1 MTETLISSSVLI
13 ILVIILRYILRRK
26 IPNCAIY
33 SLWLIVAVRL
43 MMPSGLSENAVS
55 IMNFQKYG
63 IEKTGKSSAIT
74 AKLSDI
80 ISESYT
86 SENGDIKT
94 DTAIPDISEIIH
106 GTDTISLHNVLNIIW
121 ISGMCIF
128 FLWFFVSDFIFYLR
142 LCKKRIKYELECDIS
157 VYVTENINSPCIF
170 GVFRPSIYLSKSATE
185 QKRSLEYI
193 ISHELCH
200 YRHGDLIWS
209 IVRYI
214 LVSVWWFNPL
224 VWVGAYLSKQDCE
237 YACDESVIKKL
248 CHAQRIEYGRVLLL
262 FAVMGHSESP
272 FSIASS
278 MTSNGKRLKKRIV
291 LIAEKQKK
299 SALAC
304 IITVIL
310 TSVAVVCT
318 FTSAE
323 TSHEMKISENTTNN
337 HIHIRDPA
345 ETEYRPEES
354 NDDITTHYEE
364 SIYSSVAN
372 DLYFYATYIY
382 FGIVEKGDLF
392 TTNGNILDNSGVL
405 YEEIFDDNISTMDDL
420 KKFVRNYFSEP
431 LASQYDSMIEQNYI
445 EHYGKLYQHIT
456 EEDYR
461 ADSFSVEFLYKAG
474 DEIYFNA
481 IHNDPYNTDNTEKYV
496 RFVAMIFEN
505 GKWKI
510 SKFNP

>member
-13 ILVIILRYILRRK
+13 ILVIILRYIMRRK
-26 IPNCAIY
+26 VPNCAIY
-33 SLWLIVAVRL
+33 SLWLIVAIRL
-43 MMPSGLSENAVS
+43 IMPSGLFENAVS
-55 IMNFQKYG
+55 IMNFQKYR

-74 AKLSDI
+74 ADI
-80 ISESYT
+80 ISENYAP
-86 SENGDIKT
+86 ENIDIKT
-94 DTAIPDISEIIH
+94 DTVIPDISEIIH
-106 GTDTISLHNVLNIIW
+106 GTDTTSLHNVLNIIW

-128 FLWFFVSDFIFYLR
+128 FVWFFTANFIFYIRLR
-142 LCKKRIKYELECDIS
+142 KKRIRYEMECGIS

-170 GVFRPSIYLSKSATE
+170 GVFRPSIYLSKSASE
-185 QKRSLEYI
+185 QKSSLEYI

-200 YRHGDLIWS
+200 YKHGDLIWS
-209 IVRYI
+209 VVRYI

-237 YACDESVIKKL
+237 YACDESVMKNL
-248 CHAQRIEYGRVLLL
+248 SHVQRIEYGRVLLS

-291 LIAEKQKK
+291 LIAEKPKK
-299 SALAC
+299 SEVAC

-310 TSVAVVCT
+310 TSIAAVCT

-323 TSHEMKISENTTNN
+323 MNISENTTNN
-337 HIHIRDPA
+337 DIHIREP
-345 ETEYRPEES
+345 TEMEYQPEES
-354 NDDITTHYEE
+354 DDDITTHYEE
-364 SIYSSVAN
+364 SIYSSLAN

-392 TTNGNILDNSGVL
+392 NTNGNILDNSGVL
-405 YEEIFDDNISTMDDL
+405 YEEISDDSISTIDDL
-420 KKFVRNYFSEP
+420 KKIVRNYFSEP

-461 ADSFSVEFLYKAG
+461 ADSFSVEFLYKSG

-481 IHNDPYNTDNTEKYV
+481 IHDDPYNTDSKEKYV

-510 SKFNP
+510 SRFNP